1 MKCSFNKDE
10 KIKYNNYIKSENINQ
25 NLKNFTKLLK
35 KLPSNPVFP
44 PFLIAVSLPLQPFK
58 FRKWLNGLVW
68 DLGNSLPV
76 LSLEIEF

>member
-44 PFLIAVSLPLQPFK
+44 PFLYNPQNQK
-58 FRKWLNGLVW
+58 YKKTKRKV
-68 DLGNSLPV
+68 
-76 LSLEIEF
+76 

>member
-35 KLPSNPVFP
+35 KLPSNPVVP
-44 PFLIAVSLPLQPFK
+44 PLLIAVSLPLQPFK
-58 FRKWLNGLVW
+58 FRT
-68 DLGNSLPV
+68 
-76 LSLEIEF
+76 